1 MFSIKKVFVLICFLA
16 FLSIPSASASES
28 FNLKAGMN
36 QDLGYGYEFV
46 FSDVDSDYNKA
57 ILLLYKDGELIDDT
71 IVRESED
78 YLYTEDPDITIEI
91 NILDIYQGQTNP
103 LIKLKCGII
112 ENVVMKLPSSLSISS
127 SPSGA
132 KVYLD
137 GTYEGTTPLTLD
149 SIEEGSYRLAL
160 KKSGYED
167 IYESVNVNAGDTTTI
182 SKSLS
187 EETGSLRISSNPSG
201 AKVYLDGKYKGPTPL
216 TLDNIE
222 AGSYRLA
229 LKKSGYE
236 DIFESVNINAA
247 DTTTISKS
255 LSEETGSLRISS
267 NPSGAKVYLDGTYE
281 GTTPISIYDLETGLY
296 EIKFE
301 KTGYETVSFK
311 KMIYTGSNSVSRNL
325 TSYISIAIGPAAIF
339 LILLFGIIVV
349 RKKRKSKSEYQIQSS
364 NDKDK
369 SVNIKTDPDDVKIM
383 SSVKNDKTEFDTAE
397 PNSSSSKLENTIP
410 SKPTTKNEIPNI
422 NYSENNKIERVDEKN
437 TDFCIKSAF
446 NYKGATIQY
455 KVKVENPTSEPFA
468 DIKVNLYIP
477 DVFILSE
484 STKSIPI
491 LKPSESK
498 TVTFDIRPTGE
509 CGDCEVSGKVV
520 YYDYKTKKTT
530 EAPIPSKNVSIV
542 CPMINSKKIDESQW
556 RDTLTGLTKAE
567 ETTREIDIPA
577 STLFDMASDVLQ
589 DMNLFMLD
597 PKVNDSD
604 NLYRAVAKFY
614 GEGVKDLKYAA
625 QIEIVGGSKKSK
637 LILKAWAEKEEA
649 LTGFYHGILDELEKR
664 TQIKGNINEN
674 IIQNYYHYGD
684 KVGTQISD
692 SLVQRSNI
700 GVSNSGDKDEYQ
712 IPESIEDHQ
721 INSKSYDELSY
732 DGVYNYLVD
741 VAHKA
746 CGNKSKILN
755 NIDSPSHR
763 KSLYE
768 NDIIVTYGDVLKIFG
783 KIPNNRAHQMELIKI
798 LDDINRNN
806 KPILLSSLVVNGD
819 KYRPSEQF
827 FKKWTNNS
835 WESELEK
842 IWDYY
847 CD

>member
-1 MFSIKKVFVLICFLA
+1 MYILFAGGINITKNRYIKFHFAKNIIFISIILLIFSGVGSAQYGDEKTVSIGYVMWDGSIASTNVMKEVLEQAGYDVEIIAVDTGPLYQALA
-16 FLSIPSASASES
+16 EGHIDFTTSAWLPQTHSSYWDQYGNQIDSVAV
-28 FNLKAGMN
+28 NLEDPRMSYGEADQVKTLARKGLEDEKPELYAIISNFHWNHEEIQTVMADMEAGMSAEN
-36 QDLGYGYEFV
+36 AAAKWVENNPDRVNEWLSYNEIENEPSHEPEPPAEPVYEKEEPLVTEEPEEPEEPAYELNKYEIYDVLGSYAIPMAFIFV
-46 FSDVDSDYNKA
+46 V
-57 ILLLYKDGELIDDT
+57 
-71 IVRESED
+71 
-78 YLYTEDPDITIEI
+78 
-91 NILDIYQGQTNP
+91 
-103 LIKLKCGII
+103 GII
-112 ENVVMKLPSSLSISS
+112 TQI
-127 SPSGA
+127 A
-132 KVYLD
+132 K
-137 GTYEGTTPLTLD
+137 
-149 SIEEGSYRLAL
+149 
-160 KKSGYED
+160 
-167 IYESVNVNAGDTTTI
+167 
-182 SKSLS
+182 
-187 EETGSLRISSNPSG
+187 
-201 AKVYLDGKYKGPTPL
+201 
-216 TLDNIE
+216 
-222 AGSYRLA
+222 
-229 LKKSGYE
+229 
-236 DIFESVNINAA
+236 
-247 DTTTISKS
+247 
-255 LSEETGSLRISS
+255 
-267 NPSGAKVYLDGTYE
+267 
-281 GTTPISIYDLETGLY
+281 
-296 EIKFE
+296 
-301 KTGYETVSFK
+301 
-311 KMIYTGSNSVSRNL
+311 
-325 TSYISIAIGPAAIF
+325 IG
-339 LILLFGIIVV
+339 G
-349 RKKRKSKSEYQIQSS
+349 KRKTSS
-364 NDKDK
+364 GKQ
-369 SVNIKTDPDDVKIM
+369 T
-383 SSVKNDKTEFDTAE
+383 TAKKKE
-397 PNSSSSKLENTIP
+397 VVTHHIDNKLENTTP
-410 SKPTTKNEIPNI
+410 SKTTTKDEIPNV
-422 NYSENNKIERVDEKN
+422 NYSENNKIERVEN
-437 TDFCIKSAF
+437 NADFCIKSAF

-542 CPMINSKKIDESQW
+542 CPMINSRKIDESQW

-768 NDIIVTYGDVLKIFG
+768 KGIIVTYGDVLKIFG